1 MSDYATVEQI
11 CRQRP
16 RSKNARIIGG
26 LIVGCEV
33 PAGKPAAHA
42 TSGANSSPKVKPQEK
57 ERAATAPAADR
68 DHDGEA
74 VLVKIK
80 VDRKTHSLL
89 REIAKANDTGVQGV
103 ILRSIKR
110 TIYDYK
116 VANGVPAR
124 SPPIIVLPSQR
135 SDR

>member
-1 MSDYATVEQI
+1 MSDDTAVVEQI

-16 RSKNARIIGG
+16 RSKNVRIIGD
-26 LIVGCEV
+26 LIVGTCEV
-33 PAGKPAAHA
+33 PA
-42 TSGANSSPKVKPQEK
+42 
-57 ERAATAPAADR
+57 ATATADR
-68 DHDGEA
+68 DHDEA

-80 VDRKTHSLL
+80 VDRKTHTLL

-116 VANGVPAR
+116 VANGIPAR
-124 SPPIIVLPSQR
+124 NPPIIVLPSPGGR
-135 SDR
+135 GSGARAA